1 MYIQEG
7 GLLEIPVSLTQ
18 PIKKDDLIG
27 MVKNPFGDILKKYYA
42 PEDGIVIGK
51 STNPVNMN
59 GGRIIHLGSWKLKIK
74 VTIQH
79 RFDKPVAIAKE
90 GYKVC

>member
-1 MYIQEG
+1 
-7 GLLEIPVSLTQ
+7 
-18 PIKKDDLIG
+18 
-27 MVKNPFGDILKKYYA
+27 MVGELFIW
-42 PEDGIVIGK
+42 
-51 STNPVNMN
+51 
-59 GGRIIHLGSWKLKIK
+59 GSWKLKIK